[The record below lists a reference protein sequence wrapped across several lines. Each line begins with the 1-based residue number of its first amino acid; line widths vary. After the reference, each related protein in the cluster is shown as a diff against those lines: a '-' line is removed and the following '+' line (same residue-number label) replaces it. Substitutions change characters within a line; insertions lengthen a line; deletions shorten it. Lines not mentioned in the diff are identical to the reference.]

1 MVLSAAQY
9 LDRETVL
16 KLLPFINPED
26 IEGILKRVDAEE
38 SNRYELPIDDGND
51 DATDDEN
58 NDETDDGNEDNEDD
72 GNDE

>member
-38 SNRYELPIDDGND
+38 SNRYELPIDNGN
-51 DATDDEN
+51 DEN
-58 NDETDDGNEDNEDD
+58 NDENDDVIDD

>member
-38 SNRYELPIDDGND
+38 SNRYELPIDDGTNEDNNED
-51 DATDDEN
+51 DN
-58 NDETDDGNEDNEDD
+58 DGNGDNEDD